1 MELWGRMLGV
11 QGNVVS
17 FAAENLE
24 ELATLSLYT
33 QEDRPEAVLQIPDN
47 RHISAVQ
54 RKKAFALMHDMASY
68 CGYEDSVF
76 KDTMMFMFEGAT
88 GIEQFSFK
96 DVDMTTARY
105 FISFLL
111 DYALKWHIPLSKSA
125 LSYQDDLDIY
135 MYQSLKY
142 RSCVLCGKHADVHHV
157 DAIGN
162 NQFRA
167 LADHREKR
175 LVALCRIHH
184 QEAENM
190 GWLSF
195 SELYHVKG
203 IYLEPKMLNQLGI
216 MTYERMKQID
226 DKQNRTSR

>member
-1 MELWGRMLGV
+1 MIGV
-11 QGNVVS
+11 QGNIVR
-17 FAAENLE
+17 FAAENPE

-33 QEDRPEAVLQIPDN
+33 HEDYPEAVLNIPDN
-47 RHISAVQ
+47 RKISAVQ
-54 RKKAFALMHDMASY
+54 RKKAYALLHDMAKQIGQDES
-68 CGYEDSVF
+68 
-76 KDTMMFMFEGAT
+76 
-88 GIEQFSFK
+88 SFK
-96 DVDMTTARY
+96 DAMKKLFVEETGEETFSFSDTDMTTARY

-125 LSYQDDLDIY
+125 LSYQDDLDMY

-184 QEAENM
+184 QEAGNM
-190 GWLSF
+190 GWPTF
-195 SELYHVKG
+195 SDLYHVKG

-226 DKQNRTSR
+226 DKQNRTGWKTN